1 MWRLFTSLI
10 LELDLCKLHCKCLQL
25 NVAVCRQP
33 THHKLLTIHVHSR
46 IRLSEGRW
54 AAERPTSIW
63 KISNCGFLPA
73 WHPGPEESFAAL
85 QLAQIIVRHQTTF
98 LHSAVILYIYQYIT
112 TAGGEKLKFRIFSQ
126 KQRASHVC
134 SICVVSLWYQLE
146 RITAPS
152 LPATQ
157 HATATCCEVWR
168 GFAFMSLAQT
178 HLSEAWN
185 SNERTPREREGI
197 ITGYLIEEIG
207 WERTKEVE
215 QWQGDK

>member
-146 RITAPS
+146 SLNLWQDYCSVTPS
-152 LPATQ
+152 NP
-157 HATATCCEVWR
+157 TC
-168 GFAFMSLAQT
+168 
-178 HLSEAWN
+178 N
-185 SNERTPREREGI
+185 SNLLWGLKRLCIYESGTNTFEWS
-197 ITGYLIEEIG
+197 L
-207 WERTKEVE
+207 K
-215 QWQGDK
+215 